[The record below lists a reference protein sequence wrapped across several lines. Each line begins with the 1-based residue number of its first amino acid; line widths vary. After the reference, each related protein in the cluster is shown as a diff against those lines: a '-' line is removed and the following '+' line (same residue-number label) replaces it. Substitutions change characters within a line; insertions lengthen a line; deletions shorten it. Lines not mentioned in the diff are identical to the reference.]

1 MVWKTA
7 RRTTLAA
14 FAIAILA
21 VGWQLATDGGGTVMA
36 RIERA
41 YHDHD

>member
-7 RRTTLAA
+7 GRTVSAA

-21 VGWQLATDGGGTVMA
+21 TCWQLATDGGGTVMA
-36 RIERA
+36 GIERV
-41 YHDHD
+41 YHEHE

>member
-1 MVWKTA
+1 MVWKSA
-7 RRTTLAA
+7 RRTVLAA

-21 VGWQLATDGGGTVMA
+21 AGWQLATDGRGTVAA
-36 RIERA
+36 RIEGA